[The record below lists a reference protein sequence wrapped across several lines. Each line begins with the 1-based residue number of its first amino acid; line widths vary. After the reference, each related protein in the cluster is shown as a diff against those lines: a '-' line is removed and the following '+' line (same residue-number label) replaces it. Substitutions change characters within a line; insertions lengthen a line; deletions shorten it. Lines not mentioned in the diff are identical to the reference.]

1 MVQWPP
7 QAAGSR
13 PADPYVQRHPVPETP
28 APVSANIVAVGD
40 SDFETEVLAGDL
52 PVLVDFWA
60 EWCGPCKAFAPV
72 LDELAGAYGGR
83 LKVAKLDVDKNPQTP
98 PKYGIRGIPTLL
110 LFKDGELVGQ
120 QVGALSKPQL
130 TAFLEEHL

>member
-1 MVQWPP
+1 MLPP
-7 QAAGSR
+7 GHGA
-13 PADPYVQRHPVPETP
+13 PARSHATRNPVPETHS
-28 APVSANIVAVGD
+28 PVSANIVAVGD

-72 LDELAGAYGGR
+72 LAELADVYGGR
-83 LKVAKLDVDKNPQTP
+83 LKVAKLDVDQNPQTP

-130 TAFLEEHL
+130 TAFIEEHL

>member
-1 MVQWPP
+1 MAPAGR
-7 QAAGSR
+7 QAPAR
-13 PADPYVQRHPVPETP
+13 PHAPRHPVPETH

-40 SDFETEVLAGDL
+40 SDFEAEVLAGDL

-72 LDELAGAYGGR
+72 LAELADAYGDR
-83 LKVAKLDVDKNPQTP
+83 LKVAKLDVDQNPQTP

>member
-1 MVQWPP
+1 MAP
-7 QAAGSR
+7 AGRRAPAR
-13 PADPYVQRHPVPETP
+13 PHATRHPVSETH

-40 SDFETEVLAGDL
+40 SDFETEVLAGEL

-72 LDELAGAYGGR
+72 LAELADAYGDR
-83 LKVAKLDVDKNPQTP
+83 LKVAKLDVDQNPQTP